1 MQCDDTA
8 SGQDILDV
16 EQMSFAYAEKPNL
29 TDITIEIKPG
39 EFVAILGKNGS
50 GKTTLMR
57 CVNKILKIKSGSVHI
72 CDEDIVS
79 LQMADIAKLC
89 TTVPADAPLDFS
101 LKVRDFV
108 SLGRTPFVNSLWW
121 EDEEDER
128 IVNQAMSDFGISMYA
143 DRRLHELSSGE
154 RARVLLAKG
163 VVQTPKLMLVDEPS
177 AHLDIKYKVQVMEL
191 LKMLS
196 EKGMAI
202 LMANHDINLLTRFC
216 DRILLLHEG
225 EIIADGKPN
234 DVVTQE
240 NIRKVF
246 DIEVEIVQSGGV
258 NYILPTGSTGWGEEN
273 IEN

>member
-1 MQCDDTA
+1 MQCDECS
-8 SGQDILDV
+8 SGKILDV
-16 EQMSFAYAEKPNL
+16 EGMSFAYAEKANL
-29 TDITIEIKPG
+29 SDISIEIEPG

-57 CVNKILKIKSGSVHI
+57 CVNKILKIKGGSVRI
-72 CDEDIVS
+72 CDEDIAT
-79 LQMADIAKLC
+79 LQMGEIAKLC
-89 TTVPADAPLDFS
+89 TTVPADAPVDFS

-108 SLGRTPFVNSLWW
+108 ALGRTPFVNSLWW
-121 EDEEDER
+121 ENAEDER
-128 IVNQAMSDFGISMYA
+128 IINQAMYDFGIEMYA

-216 DRILLLHEG
+216 DRILLLHDG
-225 EIIADGKPN
+225 KIIADGKPN

-258 NYILPTGSTGWGEEN
+258 NYVLPTGSTGWDDLVR
-273 IEN
+273 